1 MKTNSTYNIGLS
13 YDENYERGPEFSGT
27 LPELAEIN
35 RGLPAYSFFGK
46 KLNSPLGVPAG
57 PLLNSAYIKLY
68 ADLGFD
74 VLTYK
79 TVRTLRFPAH
89 PYPNVLAVATSPE
102 QMMPPGDKPELT
114 SLPDDSSPLEQLSI
128 TNSFGMPSREPQ
140 IWQEDVAKARATLH
154 EGQMLV
160 VSVVGTVKAGG
171 TLQELAEDFALAG
184 EWAKQAG
191 AEAVEANFSCPNV
204 QSGEGSLYQS
214 PEAVGI
220 IAAALRKRLGST
232 PLILK
237 MGFLGDANL
246 TREVIAAAVRA
257 GANALAAINTIP
269 ANVRTSEGVQALP
282 GNGRLSSGIC
292 GAAIKPAGRAMVK
305 RLLETRRA
313 LGISSSDLAI
323 VGVGGV
329 MTAPNALE
337 YLELGVD
344 GVQSGTG
351 AMWNPYLAQEFKQ
364 LYAKVDSTVSA
375 R

>member
-13 YDENYERGPEFSGT
+13 YDENYERGPEFAGK
-27 LPELAEIN
+27 LPVLAEIN

-79 TVRTLRFPAH
+79 TVRTLRIPVH
-89 PYPNVLAVATSPE
+89 PFPNVLAVATSPE
-102 QMMPPGDKPELT
+102 QMMPRGAKPELT
-114 SLPDDSSPLEQLSI
+114 CLPDDSSPLEQLSI
-128 TNSFGMPSREPQ
+128 TNSFGMPSRDPQ
-140 IWQEDVAKARATLH
+140 TWQEDVAKARAAIH

-160 VSVVGTVKAGG
+160 VSVVGTVKVGG

-214 PEAVGI
+214 PEAVGL
-220 IAAALRKRLGST
+220 IAAAMRKRLGST

-237 MGFLGDANL
+237 MGFLGDDNL
-246 TREVIAAAVRA
+246 TREVVSAAVRG

-292 GAAIKPAGRAMVK
+292 GAAIKSAGQAMVK

-313 LGISSSDLAI
+313 LGISSSDLALI
-323 VGVGGV
+323 GVGGV
-329 MTAPNALE
+329 MTAPDALE

-364 LYAKVDSTVSA
+364 FYAKVDSTVSA